1 MISHVSIVSKPDDP
15 SKAPKAPARTN
26 KAQTI
31 FNEEIHEQSTPL
43 YRSTS
48 DRIATNNAARVSLPS
63 FQQCQ
68 ATAKQKPRK
77 ISPHRAQATPRPI
90 SRSCGSP
97 HPSDDA
103 PNKQCLKHRPGSPGH
118 RPARTPQGPRRCG
131 EPGSRPHRPT
141 TQDKKS
147 PKRQKSFA
155 TGLHAPYHRLNG
167 KAVSQGIPRLAGC

>member
-68 ATAKQKPRK
+68 ATAKPKPRK

-97 HPSDDA
+97 ILAMMPPTSNASNIA
-103 PNKQCLKHRPGSPGH
+103 PGAPVTAPPEPLKDPV
-118 RPARTPQGPRRCG
+118 A
-131 EPGSRPHRPT
+131 
-141 TQDKKS
+141 
-147 PKRQKSFA
+147 
-155 TGLHAPYHRLNG
+155 
-167 KAVSQGIPRLAGC
+167 AVSRVLGPTDQPRKTKNRQSVKKVSQRVCTPLITA